1 MKENGLIK
9 KTVQVIEFRSNKL
22 SKNTLKIYSLA
33 ISQYYNYCSI
43 ENIQPGKD
51 SAKRWL
57 ETFYNAKTYNLKR
70 IALKEH
76 LLKLYENE
84 PAERQLE
91 LIKFFEEIPTNRVK
105 HEVTTDWLTIDQ
117 IELLTEKCNSK
128 EMTLIIWAL
137 FWTGCRVN
145 ELLNIKISDCVSNGE
160 ISIRIIGKG
169 RKEREV
175 YLPKDLFK
183 KIKKTFSHSKIYLF
197 ETHKNTPFHSNNVSE
212 YIRRAGKRLDQAMII
227 SSHTLRH
234 SKAMYLKDVMHL
246 SPDQIAKALGHSS
259 VLTTLQ
265 YYFHGTPSAKE
276 QGIV

>member
-9 KTVQVIEFRSNKL
+9 KSAPVIKFRSNKL
-22 SKNTLKIYSLA
+22 SKNSLKIYSLA
-33 ISQYYNYCSI
+33 ISQYYRYCSNANI
-43 ENIQPGKD
+43 EPGKD

-57 ETFYNAKTYNLKR
+57 ETFNNAKTYNLKR

-84 PAERQLE
+84 PADRQLE
-91 LIKFFEEIPTNRVK
+91 LIKLFEEIPTNKVK
-105 HEVTTDWLTIDQ
+105 HEITTDWLTIDQ
-117 IELLTEKCNSK
+117 IELLTEKCKSK

-197 ETHKNTPFHSNNVSE
+197 ETRKNTQFHSNNISE
-212 YIRRAGKRLDQAMII
+212 YIRRAGKRMNLSI

-234 SKAMYLKDVMHL
+234 SKAMYLKNVRGL
-246 SPDQIAKALGHSS
+246 SPDQVAKALGHSS
-259 VLTTLQ
+259 ILTTLQ
-265 YYFHGTPSAKE
+265 FYFHGTPSAKE
-276 QGIV
+276 QGIE